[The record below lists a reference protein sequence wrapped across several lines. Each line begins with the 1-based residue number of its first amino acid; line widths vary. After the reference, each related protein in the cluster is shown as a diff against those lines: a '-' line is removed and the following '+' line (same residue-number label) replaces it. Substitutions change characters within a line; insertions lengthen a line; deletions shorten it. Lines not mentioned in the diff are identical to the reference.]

1 MLESCLELA
10 LKKDE
15 LTSEMC
21 CDVVARDEL
30 PTQVVYPSCYI
41 INTKP
46 RTHSGE
52 HWLAVYY
59 DPEGNADFFDSYGQH
74 PSYFHLKDFLNRT
87 SKTWSYNQ
95 KRVQGF
101 SSYCGYYCL
110 LYLFMR
116 SRQKSNKFFS
126 YFNNNYVLN
135 DKKISYYIKLFKK

>member
-15 LTSEMC
+15 FTSEMC

-74 PSYFHLKDFLNRT
+74 PSYFHLKTFLIVL
-87 SKTWSYNQ
+87 Q
-95 KRVQGF
+95 KRGLIIKKEFKVF
-101 SSYCGYYCL
+101 L
-110 LYLFMR
+110 HIAVTIV
-116 SRQKSNKFFS
+116 FFIYS
-126 YFNNNYVLN
+126 
-135 DKKISYYIKLFKK
+135 